1 MNEYNKIITKINNDE
16 FFPIYILVG
25 DENYFADNIIKLLTS
40 KVVNNDSKDFDYFKF
55 YGNEISEDQVID
67 AAKRFPLVGEYNFVV
82 LKDAKSVLDNSDSKN
97 FDKLISYI
105 ESPNLKTI
113 LVLSFINQSLDKR
126 KRIYSLSK
134 KNGLAFESKKIYDNQ
149 IFNWINEVALNKGI
163 KLHPKSIQ
171 IIIDF
176 VGNNLSQIENELDK
190 LKINSEKDDVIRP
203 DEVESIIGFSKEY
216 NFFELTKHIG
226 KKNFSKTIEIIEYMS
241 TNSNK
246 YPLTLLISSVFY
258 FFNKLFLYHSV
269 ENKREASKIMGVNAY
284 FIEEYKLASPNYS
297 MKDISKIFNYLLE
310 ADKRSKGIDFDN
322 TNYHAISSE
331 LIYKIF
337 KVD

>member
-1 MNEYNKIITKINNDE
+1 MNEYNKIIAKINNDE

-82 LKDAKSVLDNSDSKN
+82 LKDAKSILDNSDSKN
-97 FDKLISYI
+97 FDKLTSYI

-269 ENKREASKIMGVNAY
+269 ENKREASKIMGVNPY

-310 ADKRSKGIDFDN
+310 ADKRAKGIDFDS

-337 KVD
+337 NSN

>member
-1 MNEYNKIITKINNDE
+1 MSEYNKIITKINNEE
-16 FFPIYILVG
+16 FFPIYVLVG
-25 DENYFADNIIKLLTS
+25 DENYFADNIINLLTS
-40 KVVNNDSKDFDYFKF
+40 KIVNKDSKDFDYFKF
-55 YGNEISEDQVID
+55 YGNEVNEDKVID
-67 AAKRFPLVGEYNFVV
+67 AAKRFPLVGDYNFIVV
-82 LKDAKSVLDNSDSKN
+82 KDAKSISKN
-97 FDKLISYI
+97 FDKLTSYI
-105 ESPNLKTI
+105 DSPNVKTI

-134 KNGLAFESKKIYDNQ
+134 KNGVVFESKSIYENQ
-149 IFNWINEVALNKGI
+149 IFNWINDAAISKKI
-163 KLHPKSIQ
+163 KLHPKSVQ

-176 VGNNLSQIENELDK
+176 IGNDLSQIENELDK
-190 LKINSEKDDVIRP
+190 LKINSKPEDIIRP

-216 NFFELTKHIG
+216 NFFELTKFIG
-226 KKNFSKTIEIIEYMS
+226 KKNFTKTIEIIEYMS
-241 TNSNK
+241 TNSVK
-246 YPLTLLISSVFY
+246 YPLTLMISSIFY

-269 ENKREASKIMGVNAY
+269 ENKREASKIMGVNPY

-297 MKDISKIFNYLLE
+297 MKDISKIFNHLLE

-337 KVD
+337 NRL

>member
-1 MNEYNKIITKINNDE
+1 MNEYNKIIAKINNDE

-82 LKDAKSVLDNSDSKN
+82 LKDAKSISKN
-97 FDKLISYI
+97 FDKLTSYV

-149 IFNWINEVALNKGI
+149 IFNWINEVSLNKRI

-269 ENKREASKIMGVNAY
+269 ENKREASKIMGVNPY

-310 ADKRSKGIDFDN
+310 ADKRAKGIDFDN

>member
-1 MNEYNKIITKINNDE
+1 MNEYNKIIAKINNDE

-25 DENYFADNIIKLLTS
+25 DENYFADNIIKLLAS
-40 KVVNNDSKDFDYFKF
+40 KVVNDDSKDFDYFKF

-82 LKDAKSVLDNSDSKN
+82 LKDAKSVSKN
-97 FDKLISYI
+97 FDKLTSYI

-149 IFNWINEVALNKGI
+149 IFNWINEVALNKRI

-190 LKINSEKDDVIRP
+190 LKINSKPQDVIRP
-203 DEVESIIGFSKEY
+203 DEVESIVGFSKEY

-226 KKNFSKTIEIIEYMS
+226 KKNFTKTIETIEYMS
-241 TNSNK
+241 TNSLK
-246 YPLTLLISSVFY
+246 YPIPLLISSIFY

-269 ENKREASKIMGVNAY
+269 ENKREASKIIGVNPY
-284 FIEEYKLASPNYS
+284 FIEEYKLASLNYS

-337 KVD
+337 NGN

>member
-1 MNEYNKIITKINNDE
+1 MNEYNKIIAKINNDQ

-82 LKDAKSVLDNSDSKN
+82 LKDAKSISKN
-97 FDKLISYI
+97 FDKLTSYI

-134 KNGLAFESKKIYDNQ
+134 KNGLAFESEKIYDNQ
-149 IFNWINEVALNKGI
+149 IFNWINEVAIEKKI

-216 NFFELTKHIG
+216 NFFELTNHIG
-226 KKNFSKTIEIIEYMS
+226 KKNFSKTIKIIEHMS

-269 ENKREASKIMGVNAY
+269 ENKREASKIMGVNPY
-284 FIEEYKLASPNYS
+284 FIEEYKLASSNYS

-337 KVD
+337 NGN

>member
-1 MNEYNKIITKINNDE
+1 MNEYNKIIAKINNDE

-82 LKDAKSVLDNSDSKN
+82 LKDAKSISKN
-97 FDKLISYI
+97 FDKLTSYV

-149 IFNWINEVALNKGI
+149 IFNWINEVSLNKRI

-269 ENKREASKIMGVNAY
+269 ENKREASKIMGVDPY

-310 ADKRSKGIDFDN
+310 ADKRAKGIDFDS

-337 KVD
+337 NSN

>member
-40 KVVNNDSKDFDYFKF
+40 KVVNDDSKDFDYFKF

-82 LKDAKSVLDNSDSKN
+82 LKDAKSVSKN
-97 FDKLISYI
+97 FDKLTSYI

-149 IFNWINEVALNKGI
+149 IFNWINEVSLNKRI

-246 YPLTLLISSVFY
+246 YPLTLLISSIFY

-269 ENKREASKIMGVNAY
+269 ENKREASKIMGVNPY

-337 KVD
+337 NSN

>member
-40 KVVNNDSKDFDYFKF
+40 KVVTDDSKDFDYFKF

-67 AAKRFPLVGEYNFVV
+67 AAKRFPLVGEYNLIV
-82 LKDAKSVLDNSDSKN
+82 LKDAKNISKN
-97 FDKLISYI
+97 FDKLSSYI

-149 IFNWINEVALNKGI
+149 IFNWINEAALNKKI
-163 KLHPKSIQ
+163 NLHPKSIQ

-190 LKINSEKDDVIRP
+190 LKINSKPQDVIRP

-226 KKNFSKTIEIIEYMS
+226 KRDFTKTIEIIEYMS
-241 TNSNK
+241 TNSVK
-246 YPLTLLISSVFY
+246 YPLTLLISSIFY
-258 FFNKLFLYHSV
+258 FFNKLFLYHSI
-269 ENKREASKIMGVNAY
+269 ENKREASKIMGVNPY

-337 KVD
+337 NGN

>member
-1 MNEYNKIITKINNDE
+1 MNEYNKIIAKINNDE

-82 LKDAKSVLDNSDSKN
+82 LKDAKSISKN
-97 FDKLISYI
+97 FDKLTSYV

-149 IFNWINEVALNKGI
+149 IFNWINEVSLNKRI

-246 YPLTLLISSVFY
+246 YPLTFLISSVFY

-269 ENKREASKIMGVNAY
+269 ENKREASKIMGVNPY

-310 ADKRSKGIDFDN
+310 ADKRAKGIDFDS

-337 KVD
+337 NSN

>member
-1 MNEYNKIITKINNDE
+1 MNEYNKIIAKINNDQ

-40 KVVNNDSKDFDYFKF
+40 KVVTDDSKDFDYFKF

-67 AAKRFPLVGEYNFVV
+67 AAKRFPLVGEYNLIV
-82 LKDAKSVLDNSDSKN
+82 LKDAKNISKN
-97 FDKLISYI
+97 FDKLTSYI

-149 IFNWINEVALNKGI
+149 IFNWINEAALNKKI
-163 KLHPKSIQ
+163 NLHPKSIQ

-190 LKINSEKDDVIRP
+190 LKINSKPQDVIRP

-226 KKNFSKTIEIIEYMS
+226 KRDFTKTIEIIEYMS
-241 TNSNK
+241 TNSVK
-246 YPLTLLISSVFY
+246 YPLTLLISSIFY
-258 FFNKLFLYHSV
+258 FFNKLFLYHSI
-269 ENKREASKIMGVNAY
+269 ENKREASKIMGVNPY

-337 KVD
+337 NGN

>member
-1 MNEYNKIITKINNDE
+1 MNEYNKIIAKINNDE

-82 LKDAKSVLDNSDSKN
+82 LKDAKSISKN
-97 FDKLISYI
+97 FDKLTSYV

-149 IFNWINEVALNKGI
+149 IFNWINEVSLNKRI

-190 LKINSEKDDVIRP
+190 LKINSENDDVIRP

-269 ENKREASKIMGVNAY
+269 ENKREASKIMGVNPY

>member
-1 MNEYNKIITKINNDE
+1 MNEYNKIIAKINNDE

-25 DENYFADNIIKLLTS
+25 DENYFADNIIKLLAS
-40 KVVNNDSKDFDYFKF
+40 KVVNDDSKDFDYFKF

-82 LKDAKSVLDNSDSKN
+82 LKDAKSVSKN
-97 FDKLISYI
+97 FDKLTSYI

-149 IFNWINEVALNKGI
+149 IFNWINEVALNKRI

-226 KKNFSKTIEIIEYMS
+226 MKNFSKTIEIIEYMS
-241 TNSNK
+241 TNSNN
-246 YPLTLLISSVFY
+246 
-258 FFNKLFLYHSV
+258 FFSN
-269 ENKREASKIMGVNAY
+269 
-284 FIEEYKLASPNYS
+284 
-297 MKDISKIFNYLLE
+297 
-310 ADKRSKGIDFDN
+310 N
-322 TNYHAISSE
+322 T
-331 LIYKIF
+331 
-337 KVD
+337 

>member
-40 KVVNNDSKDFDYFKF
+40 KVVTDDSKDFDYFKF

-67 AAKRFPLVGEYNFVV
+67 AAKRFPLVGEYNLIV
-82 LKDAKSVLDNSDSKN
+82 LKDAKNISKN
-97 FDKLISYI
+97 FDKLTSYI

-149 IFNWINEVALNKGI
+149 IFNWINEAALNKKI
-163 KLHPKSIQ
+163 NLHPKSIQ

-190 LKINSEKDDVIRP
+190 LKINSKPQDVIRP

-226 KKNFSKTIEIIEYMS
+226 KRDFTKTIEIIEYMS
-241 TNSNK
+241 TNSVK
-246 YPLTLLISSVFY
+246 YPLTLLISSIFY
-258 FFNKLFLYHSV
+258 FFTKLFLYHSI
-269 ENKREASKIMGVNAY
+269 ENKREASKIMGVNPY

-337 KVD
+337 NGN

>member
-40 KVVNNDSKDFDYFKF
+40 KVVTDDSKDFDYFKF

-67 AAKRFPLVGEYNFVV
+67 AAKRFPLVGEYNLIV
-82 LKDAKSVLDNSDSKN
+82 LKDAKNISKN
-97 FDKLISYI
+97 FDKLTGYI

-149 IFNWINEVALNKGI
+149 IFNWINEAALNKKI
-163 KLHPKSIQ
+163 NLHPKSIQ

-190 LKINSEKDDVIRP
+190 LKINSKPQDVIRP

-226 KKNFSKTIEIIEYMS
+226 KRDFTKTIEIIEYMS
-241 TNSNK
+241 TNSVK
-246 YPLTLLISSVFY
+246 YPLTLLISSIFY
-258 FFNKLFLYHSV
+258 FFNKLFLYHSI
-269 ENKREASKIMGVNAY
+269 ENKREASKIMGVNPY

-337 KVD
+337 NGN

>member
-40 KVVNNDSKDFDYFKF
+40 KVVTDDSKDFDYFKF

-67 AAKRFPLVGEYNFVV
+67 AAKRFPLVGEYNLIV
-82 LKDAKSVLDNSDSKN
+82 LKDAKNISKN
-97 FDKLISYI
+97 FDKLTSYI

-149 IFNWINEVALNKGI
+149 IFNWINEAALNKKI
-163 KLHPKSIQ
+163 NLHPKSIQ

-190 LKINSEKDDVIRP
+190 LKINSKPQDVIRP

-226 KKNFSKTIEIIEYMS
+226 KRDFTKTIEIVEYMS
-241 TNSNK
+241 TNSVK
-246 YPLTLLISSVFY
+246 YPLTLLISSIFY
-258 FFNKLFLYHSV
+258 FFNKLFLYHSI
-269 ENKREASKIMGVNAY
+269 ENKREASKIMGVNPY

-310 ADKRSKGIDFDN
+310 AYKRSKGIDFDN

-337 KVD
+337 NGN

>member
-1 MNEYNKIITKINNDE
+1 MSEYNKIITKINNEE

-40 KVVNNDSKDFDYFKF
+40 KLVTEDSKDFDYFKF
-55 YGNEISEDQVID
+55 YGNEVNEDKVID
-67 AAKRFPLVGEYNFVV
+67 AAKRFPLVGDYNFIVV
-82 LKDAKSVLDNSDSKN
+82 KDAKSISKN
-97 FDKLISYI
+97 FDKLTSYI
-105 ESPNLKTI
+105 ESPNIKTI

-134 KNGLAFESKKIYDNQ
+134 QNGLAFESKSIYENQ
-149 IFNWINEVALNKGI
+149 IFNWINEVSIDKKI
-163 KLHPKSIQ
+163 KLHPKSVQ

-176 VGNNLSQIENELDK
+176 IGNDLAQIENELDK
-190 LKINSEKDDVIRP
+190 LKINSKPEDIIRP
-203 DEVESIIGFSKEY
+203 DEVESIIGFSKDY
-216 NFFELTKHIG
+216 NFFELTKFIG
-226 KKNFSKTIEIIEYMS
+226 KKNISKTIEIIEYMS
-241 TNSNK
+241 TNSVK
-246 YPLTLLISSVFY
+246 YPLTLMISSIFY

-269 ENKREASKIMGVNAY
+269 ENKREASKIMGVNPY

-297 MKDISKIFNYLLE
+297 MKDISKIFNHLLE

-337 KVD
+337 NNN

>member
-1 MNEYNKIITKINNDE
+1 MNEYNKIIAKINNDE

-82 LKDAKSVLDNSDSKN
+82 LKDAKSISKN
-97 FDKLISYI
+97 FDKLTSYV

-149 IFNWINEVALNKGI
+149 IFNWINEVSLNKRI

-269 ENKREASKIMGVNAY
+269 ENKREASKIMGVNPY

>member
-1 MNEYNKIITKINNDE
+1 MNEYNKIIAKINNDE

-82 LKDAKSVLDNSDSKN
+82 LKDAKSVSKN
-97 FDKLISYI
+97 FDKLTSYI

-149 IFNWINEVALNKGI
+149 IFNWINEAALNKKI
-163 KLHPKSIQ
+163 NLHPKSIQ

-190 LKINSEKDDVIRP
+190 LKINSKPQDVIRP

-226 KKNFSKTIEIIEYMS
+226 KRNFTKTIEIVEYMS
-241 TNSNK
+241 TNSVK
-246 YPLTLLISSVFY
+246 YPLTLLISSIFY

-269 ENKREASKIMGVNAY
+269 ENKREASKIMGVNPY

-310 ADKRSKGIDFDN
+310 ADKRAKGIDFDG

-337 KVD
+337 NGN

>member
-25 DENYFADNIIKLLTS
+25 DENYFADNIIKLLAS
-40 KVVNNDSKDFDYFKF
+40 KVVTDNSKDFDYFKF

-67 AAKRFPLVGEYNFVV
+67 AAKRFPLVGEYNLIV
-82 LKDAKSVLDNSDSKN
+82 LKDAKNISKN
-97 FDKLISYI
+97 FDKLTSYI

-149 IFNWINEVALNKGI
+149 IFNWINEAALNKKI
-163 KLHPKSIQ
+163 NLHPKSIQ

-190 LKINSEKDDVIRP
+190 LKINSKPQDVIRP

-226 KKNFSKTIEIIEYMS
+226 KRDFTKTIEIIEYMS
-241 TNSNK
+241 TNSVK
-246 YPLTLLISSVFY
+246 YPLTLLISSIFY
-258 FFNKLFLYHSV
+258 FFNKLFLYHSI
-269 ENKREASKIMGVNAY
+269 ENKREASKIMGVNPY

-337 KVD
+337 NGN

>member
-1 MNEYNKIITKINNDE
+1 MNEYNKIIAKINNDE

-40 KVVNNDSKDFDYFKF
+40 KLVNNDSKDFDYFKF

-82 LKDAKSVLDNSDSKN
+82 LKDAKSISKN
-97 FDKLISYI
+97 FDKLTSYV

-149 IFNWINEVALNKGI
+149 IFNWINEVSLKKRI

-226 KKNFSKTIEIIEYMS
+226 MKNFSKTIEIIEYMS

-269 ENKREASKIMGVNAY
+269 ENKREASKIMGVNLY
-284 FIEEYKLASPNYS
+284 FIEEYKSASANYS

-331 LIYKIF
+331 LICKIF

>member
-1 MNEYNKIITKINNDE
+1 MNEYNKIIAKINNDE

-82 LKDAKSVLDNSDSKN
+82 LKNAKSILDNSDSKN
-97 FDKLISYI
+97 FDKLTSYV

-149 IFNWINEVALNKGI
+149 IFNWINEVSLNKRI

-269 ENKREASKIMGVNAY
+269 ENKREASKIMGVNPY

-310 ADKRSKGIDFDN
+310 ADKRAKGIDFDN

-337 KVD
+337 NSN

>member
-1 MNEYNKIITKINNDE
+1 MNEYNKIIAKINNDE

-82 LKDAKSVLDNSDSKN
+82 LKNAKSILDNSDSKN
-97 FDKLISYI
+97 FDKLTSYV

-149 IFNWINEVALNKGI
+149 IFNWINEVSLNKRI

-269 ENKREASKIMGVNAY
+269 ENKREASKIMGVNPY

-310 ADKRSKGIDFDN
+310 ADKRAKGIDFDS

-337 KVD
+337 NSN

>member
-1 MNEYNKIITKINNDE
+1 MNEYNKIIAKINNDE

-40 KVVNNDSKDFDYFKF
+40 KVVTDDSKDFDYFKF

-67 AAKRFPLVGEYNFVV
+67 AAKRFPLVGEYNLIV
-82 LKDAKSVLDNSDSKN
+82 LKDAKNISKN
-97 FDKLISYI
+97 FDKLTSYI

-149 IFNWINEVALNKGI
+149 IFNWINEAALNKKI
-163 KLHPKSIQ
+163 NLHPKSIQ

-190 LKINSEKDDVIRP
+190 LKINSKPQDVIRP

-226 KKNFSKTIEIIEYMS
+226 KRDFTKTIEIIEYMS
-241 TNSNK
+241 TNSVK
-246 YPLTLLISSVFY
+246 YPLTLLISSIFY
-258 FFNKLFLYHSV
+258 FFNKLFLYHSI
-269 ENKREASKIMGVNAY
+269 ENKREASKIMGVNPY

-310 ADKRSKGIDFDN
+310 ADKRSKGIDFDSA
-322 TNYHAISSE
+322 NYHAISSE

-337 KVD
+337 NDN

>member
-1 MNEYNKIITKINNDE
+1 MSEYNKIITKINNEE

-40 KVVNNDSKDFDYFKF
+40 KLVTKDSKDFDYFKF
-55 YGNEISEDQVID
+55 YGNEVNEDKVID
-67 AAKRFPLVGEYNFVV
+67 AAKRFPLVGDYNFIVV
-82 LKDAKSVLDNSDSKN
+82 KDAKSISKN
-97 FDKLISYI
+97 FDKLTSYI
-105 ESPNLKTI
+105 ESPNIKTI

-134 KNGLAFESKKIYDNQ
+134 KNGLAFESKSIYENQ
-149 IFNWINEVALNKGI
+149 IFNWINEVSIDKKI
-163 KLHPKSIQ
+163 KLHPKSVQ

-176 VGNNLSQIENELDK
+176 IGNDLAQIENELDK
-190 LKINSEKDDVIRP
+190 LKINSKPEDIIRP
-203 DEVESIIGFSKEY
+203 DEVESIIGFSKDY
-216 NFFELTKHIG
+216 NFFELTKFIG
-226 KKNFSKTIEIIEYMS
+226 KKNISKTIEIIEYMS
-241 TNSNK
+241 TNSVK
-246 YPLTLLISSVFY
+246 YPLTLMISSIFY

-269 ENKREASKIMGVNAY
+269 ENKREASKIMGVNPY

-297 MKDISKIFNYLLE
+297 MKDISKIFNHLLE

-337 KVD
+337 NNN

>member
-1 MNEYNKIITKINNDE
+1 MNEYNKIIAKINNDE

-82 LKDAKSVLDNSDSKN
+82 LKDAKSISKN
-97 FDKLISYI
+97 FDKLTSYV

-149 IFNWINEVALNKGI
+149 IFNWINEVSLNKRI

-226 KKNFSKTIEIIEYMS
+226 KKNFAKTIEIIEYMS

-269 ENKREASKIMGVNAY
+269 ENKREASKIMSVDPY

-310 ADKRSKGIDFDN
+310 ADKRAKGIDFDN

-337 KVD
+337 NSN

>member
-1 MNEYNKIITKINNDE
+1 MNEYNKIIAKINNDE

-40 KVVNNDSKDFDYFKF
+40 KIVNNDSKDFDYFKF

-82 LKDAKSVLDNSDSKN
+82 LKDAKSISKN
-97 FDKLISYI
+97 FDKLTSYV

-149 IFNWINEVALNKGI
+149 IFNWINEVSLNKRI

-269 ENKREASKIMGVNAY
+269 ENKREASKIMGVNPY

>member
-40 KVVNNDSKDFDYFKF
+40 KVVTDDSKDFDYFKF

-67 AAKRFPLVGEYNFVV
+67 AAKRFPLVGEYNLIV
-82 LKDAKSVLDNSDSKN
+82 LKDAKNISKN
-97 FDKLISYI
+97 FDKLTSYI

-149 IFNWINEVALNKGI
+149 IFNWINEAALNKKI
-163 KLHPKSIQ
+163 NLHPKSIQ

-190 LKINSEKDDVIRP
+190 LKINSKPQDVIRP

-226 KKNFSKTIEIIEYMS
+226 KRDFTKTIEIIEYMS
-241 TNSNK
+241 TNSVK
-246 YPLTLLISSVFY
+246 YPLTLLITSIFY
-258 FFNKLFLYHSV
+258 FFNKLFLYHSI
-269 ENKREASKIMGVNAY
+269 ENKREASKIMGVNPY

-337 KVD
+337 NGN

>member
-40 KVVNNDSKDFDYFKF
+40 KVVTDDSKDFDYFKF

-67 AAKRFPLVGEYNFVV
+67 AAKRFPLVGEYNLIV
-82 LKDAKSVLDNSDSKN
+82 LKDAKNISKN
-97 FDKLISYI
+97 FDKLTSYI

-149 IFNWINEVALNKGI
+149 IFNWINEAALNKKI
-163 KLHPKSIQ
+163 NLHPKSIQ

-190 LKINSEKDDVIRP
+190 LKINSKPQDVIRP

-226 KKNFSKTIEIIEYMS
+226 KRDFTKTIEIIEYMS
-241 TNSNK
+241 TNSVK
-246 YPLTLLISSVFY
+246 YPLTLLISSIFY
-258 FFNKLFLYHSV
+258 FFNKLFLYHSI
-269 ENKREASKIMGVNAY
+269 ENKREASKIMGVNPY

-310 ADKRSKGIDFDN
+310 AYKRSKGIDFDN

-337 KVD
+337 NGN